1 MTVARWNPIAEMD
14 ELFRRSLG
22 SQYTPYA
29 RTTTGEAMAEADF
42 VPAVDIR
49 ETVGSYEIEV
59 ELPAVDP
66 ADVKVDLR
74 EGVLTVRG
82 ERRRAEVPEGVKEH
96 RVERRYGRFARA
108 FVLPED
114 ADADSIRA
122 KARNGVLEISVS
134 KRAEVQPRSI
144 EIEVH

>member
-1 MTVARWNPIAEMD
+1 MTVVRWNPIAEMD
-14 ELFRRSLG
+14 ELLRRSFG
-22 SQYTPYA
+22 PQVN
-29 RTTTGEAMAEADF
+29 RTVAGEAMAEADF

-49 ETVGSYEIEV
+49 ESAGAYEIEV

-66 ADVKVDLR
+66 AGVRVDLR

-82 ERRRAEVPEGVKEH
+82 ERPAAELPEGVKVH
-96 RVERRYGRFARA
+96 RSERRVGRFARA
-108 FVLPED
+108 FVLPDD
-114 ADADSIRA
+114 ADADSIHA
-122 KARNGVLEISVS
+122 KARNGVLHITVS

>member
-1 MTVARWNPIAEMD
+1 MSVARWNPVSDMD
-14 ELFRRSLG
+14 EFVRRSLG
-22 SQYTPYA
+22 AQWNRGLA
-29 RTTTGEAMAEADF
+29 NEAMAEADWL
-42 VPAVDIR
+42 PPVDIR
-49 ETVGSYEIEV
+49 ESAGSYEIQV

-82 ERRRAEVPEGVKEH
+82 ERTRPELPEGVRQH
-96 RVERRYGRFARA
+96 RAERRFGRFARS

-114 ADADSIRA
+114 ADPESIRA
-122 KARNGVLEISVS
+122 RANGGVLEISVA

>member
-1 MTVARWNPIAEMD
+1 MSTVRWNPIAEMD

-22 SQYTPYA
+22 PQWNRPA
-29 RTTTGEAMAEADF
+29 AGEAMAEADF

-49 ETVGSYEIEV
+49 ESADAYEIEV

-66 ADVKVDLR
+66 AAVKVDLR
-74 EGVLTVRG
+74 ESILTVRG
-82 ERRRAEVPEGVKEH
+82 ERNRPELPEGVKEH
-96 RVERRYGRFARA
+96 RAERRYGRFARA
-108 FVLPED
+108 FVLPDD
-114 ADADSIRA
+114 ADPDSIRA
-122 KARNGVLEISVS
+122 RSRNGVLQISVA